1 MPLNLNSP
9 LTIAVIVVAA
19 LVIIYF
25 AKPKPVYVEEENED
39 LKEEQ
44 VAVSK
49 VAETKEEDDLELVA
63 AIIGALSA
71 YMDVP
76 VSKLRINS
84 IKRVDGNNSVWR
96 EEALRP

>member
-9 LTIAVIVVAA
+9 LTIAVVVVAA

-25 AKPKPVYVEEENED
+25 ARPKPVYVEEESED
-39 LKEEQ
+39 LKEKQ

-63 AIIGALSA
+63 AIMGALSA
-71 YMDVP
+71 YIGVP

-84 IKRVDGNNSVWR
+84 IKRVDGNNSAWR
-96 EEALRP
+96 EEALKP